1 METGGPVIFSL
12 RRGGDTIYF
21 GRLCVFFFFRL
32 GNRDRRRGQHRKS
45 VSTRLCRTRPGTQYC
60 RVTHSSAMYRH
71 HSPTF
76 RPSKNTF
83 FFNAYTN
90 RGGCK
95 IKYPI
100 IDGGHGN
107 RNTHTSA
114 QCANTASVNNEN
126 SPYTV
131 VGGFFLLFHNSTK
144 EATAFTFGRTV
155 GRRSICECPPRR
167 IVLKLENVENTR
179 KTEKPIRF
187 GMARRRFHN
196 VVIIIFF

>member
-1 METGGPVIFSL
+1 MSHTPGYAVLPCYALERHIPPPLADFSA
-12 RRGGDTIYF
+12 F
-21 GRLCVFFFFRL
+21 GK
-32 GNRDRRRGQHRKS
+32 H
-45 VSTRLCRTRPGTQYC
+45 
-60 RVTHSSAMYRH
+60 
-71 HSPTF
+71 
-76 RPSKNTF
+76 F
-83 FFNAYTN
+83 FFNAYIN

-107 RNTHTSA
+107 RNTHERAMREHRVRKQRKLAVYS
-114 QCANTASVNNEN
+114 CRR
-126 SPYTV
+126 
-131 VGGFFLLFHNSTK
+131 FFLLSHNSTK

-155 GRRSICECPPRR
+155 GRRSVCQCPPRC

-187 GMARRRFHN
+187 GMTRQRFHN